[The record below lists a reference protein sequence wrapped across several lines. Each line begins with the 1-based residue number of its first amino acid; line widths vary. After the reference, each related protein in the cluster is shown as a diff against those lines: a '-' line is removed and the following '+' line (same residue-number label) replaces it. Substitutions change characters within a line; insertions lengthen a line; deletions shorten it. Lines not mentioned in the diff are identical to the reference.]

1 MSNKI
6 IDLESADYERQLMRN
21 INNPEEFM
29 RILKSIPKRE
39 PAPEPIFS
47 SSMCAKLIVV
57 IILAVFMLP
66 FAISNL
72 YYAYTDNSCVN
83 LPAGRLAITL
93 KDFLLVDGYYLL
105 SAFTIVSAFIIF
117 TDNLKK
123 DNYNDS
129 MLYKFIGLLVSI
141 IFKTFTLSWLILG
154 AVIFWKLIDNNAC
167 DNGIYNYIYAMII
180 IKFSFVGLELIG
192 SNKKDN

>member
-1 MSNKI
+1 MSNKV

-29 RILKSIPKRE
+29 RILKSIPQK
-39 PAPEPIFS
+39 PKPILS
-47 SSMCAKLIVV
+47 SSMCAKIIIV

-66 FAISNL
+66 FAILNL

-93 KDFLLVDGYYLL
+93 KEFLLVDGYYLL

-123 DNYNDS
+123 DNNNDS
-129 MLYKFIGLLVSI
+129 MLYKIFGLLVSI
-141 IFKTFTLSWLILG
+141 IFKTFTLSWLIIG
-154 AVIFWKLIDNNAC
+154 AVIFWKLIDNDLC

-192 SNKKDN
+192 GNKKDDDN

>member
-1 MSNKI
+1 MSNKV

-21 INNPEEFM
+21 INNPDEFM
-29 RILKSIPKRE
+29 RILKSIPE
-39 PAPEPIFS
+39 PEPKPILS
-47 SSMCAKLIVV
+47 STMCAKIIIV

-66 FAISNL
+66 FGITNL

-123 DNYNDS
+123 DNNNDS
-129 MLYKFIGLLVSI
+129 MLCKIFGLLVSI

-154 AVIFWKLIDNNAC
+154 AVIFWKLIDNDLC
-167 DNGIYNYIYAMII
+167 DNGIYNYIYAMTI

-192 SNKKDN
+192 GNKKDDDN